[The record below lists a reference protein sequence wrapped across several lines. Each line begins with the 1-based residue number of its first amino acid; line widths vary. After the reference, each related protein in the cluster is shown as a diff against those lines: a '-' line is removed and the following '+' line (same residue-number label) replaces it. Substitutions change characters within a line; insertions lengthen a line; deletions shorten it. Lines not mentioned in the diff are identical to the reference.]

1 MPFLSSVRWRG
12 VELNDGVNY
21 LLDTRESTLD
31 DPNPAEATYA
41 TRKDAT
47 PVLMGATLR
56 ETTIVLNINI
66 KAASSADL
74 DAKIQQ
80 LRRIFNPAELKEYKL
95 ERRLPHEQYHKY
107 IMAAARTINFNRAM
121 RKCSVTL
128 QAADMTWQDSAEQ
141 TQTTLLFDGTFSEN
155 LVVNYTGNLPVEP
168 ILEVKAKSPGSDGPT
183 PLYYRDIALWYWAP
197 ERLVNFPVKLIEN
210 WNVNS
215 LISGGKMR
223 SDYSDVS
230 LTLAG
235 RTVPHNIVE
244 RSSGVID
251 VWALPSFANTIV
263 VCTLSPSTRGAVY
276 DVQLPSSWGVN
287 SKIKFNVNRGS
298 LPATATVKIG
308 NEFITYTS
316 PVQTAQ
322 GSPVYEVT
330 ITARG
335 VYGSPVEDHYAWS
348 PVMFADTA
356 RVSYGYALGYERLY
370 PRQWGGPWPDIDYVN
385 STNGEWRYTTN
396 RTRQFFE
403 VNGTP
408 LTGLNWYAAPVV
420 NPRARETLEMI
431 SLSDPTY
438 RNFSGLVSTYP
449 APFSGVGNVQ
459 RLVLEQPG
467 GQSLRRISWLRIVF
481 ELTGGPNPAAPGFTV
496 ILNKVRFGSF
506 GSVDLGKP
514 NEFKNELWRY
524 THNSTGTV
532 TVDTGYICTNN
543 WNATP
548 SHFVIEIPDAP
559 VDSSNRLLLRIKEF
573 YIRWDGFGATE
584 YYDNLHWPHAGGLG
598 TERGIGTGEFPVY
611 LNVRNLSDSDQTSPF
626 TIAARM
632 ADETVGI
639 IDCQGHT
646 VSGALTLEEV
656 SYKKSN
662 WLRLLPGNNTI
673 QFSAGVGT
681 GQVEIKLRWRN
692 RY

>member
-1 MPFLSSVRWRG
+1 MTFLSSVRWRG
-12 VELNDGVNY
+12 VELNDGVNF

-66 KAASSADL
+66 RAVSSSDL

-107 IMAAARTINFNRAM
+107 VMAAARAIHFNRAQ

-141 TQTTLLFDGTFSEN
+141 THTALLFDGTFNEN
-155 LVVNYTGNLPVEP
+155 IVVNYTGNLPVEP
-168 ILEVKAKSPGSDGPT
+168 ILEVTAKTPGSDGPA
-183 PLYYRDIALWYWAP
+183 PLYYRDISFWYWAP
-197 ERLVNFPVKLIEN
+197 ERVANFPLKLVEN
-210 WNVNS
+210 WNVSS
-215 LISGGKMR
+215 LISDGKMK
-223 SDYSDVS
+223 SDYTDVS
-230 LTLAG
+230 ITIAG
-235 RTVPHNIVE
+235 RIVPHTIVE

-251 VWALPSFANTIV
+251 IWALPAYVNTIAV
-263 VCTLSPSTRGAVY
+263 ATLHSSTRGAAY
-276 DVQLPSSWGVN
+276 DVQLPAAWGPG
-287 SKIKFNVNRGS
+287 SKVKFSVNRGT
-298 LPATATVKIG
+298 LPSTATVKIG
-308 NEFITYTS
+308 NEFITYNN
-316 PVQTAQ
+316 PVQSTQAAYI
-322 GSPVYEVT
+322 YEVT

-335 VYGSPVEDHYAWS
+335 VYSSTVEDHYTWS

-356 RVSYGYALGYERLY
+356 RVSYGYALGYERRY
-370 PRQWGGPWPDIDYVN
+370 PQQWGGPWPDIDYVN

-403 VNGTP
+403 VTGAP
-408 LTGLNWYAAPVV
+408 LTSYNWFAAPAV
-420 NPRARETLEMI
+420 NPRPRETLEMI

-438 RNFSGLVSTYP
+438 RNFAGLVSTYP

-459 RLVLEQPG
+459 RLALEQPG
-467 GQSLRRISWLRIVF
+467 GQSQRRISFLRVVF
-481 ELTGGPNPAAPGFTV
+481 ELTGGPNASAPGFTV
-496 ILNKVRFGSF
+496 VLSKVRLGST
-506 GSVDLGKP
+506 GSVDFGKP
-514 NEFKNELWRY
+514 NEYKTELWRY
-524 THNSTGTV
+524 THNTTGTA
-532 TVDTGYICTNN
+532 TVDTGYIWTNN
-543 WNATP
+543 WNAAP

-559 VDSSNRLLLRIKEF
+559 VGSSNRMLLRVKEF
-573 YIRWDGFGATE
+573 YIRWDGYGTTE
-584 YYDNLHWPHAGGLG
+584 YYDNLHWPHAGALG
-598 TERGIGTGEFPVY
+598 SERGIGTGEFPVY
-611 LNVRNLSDSDQTSPF
+611 LNVRNLTDTDQTSPF

-632 ADETVGI
+632 ADETTGV
-639 IDCQGHT
+639 IDCQAHT
-646 VSGALTLEEV
+646 VTGAISLEEV

-673 QFSAGVGT
+673 QFSSGAGT
-681 GQVEIKLRWRN
+681 GQVEVKLRWRN